1 MRLLLS
7 GATGYV
13 GRYLLKKLNTGN
25 FQLALLVRKEYS
37 EGHPEDFIID
47 TRQSN
52 WKEKVRDFDPDTVI
66 HLAAYLT
73 SADDEKQIDRL
84 IESNIS
90 FGTHLLDALKR
101 TNIKTFINT
110 GTIKEYH
117 LHENKKIPSSLYA
130 ATKSAFRPIIDYY
143 QSLMGFRVLNIIPY
157 TIYGGVDSEKKML
170 DLIYESLGAVKP
182 IEMSPGEQ
190 VMDFIHI
197 DDVANFYITLLSKL
211 PDLKKD
217 ISEIHLGYGKGFTP
231 KQIAALIE
239 KISEEKCNINWGGRP
254 YRPNDSMY
262 SVAPQNLCGLQIG
275 WQPSVK
281 IDDGIALY
289 IKERKKNGI

>member
-13 GRYLLKKLNTGN
+13 GRYLLKKLNRDK
-25 FQLALLVRKEYS
+25 FHLALLVRKEYS
-37 EGHPEDFIID
+37 EGHPGDLIID
-47 TRQSN
+47 IRQSN
-52 WKEKVRDFDPDTVI
+52 WKEKVRDFNPDTVV

-73 SADDEKQIDRL
+73 SGDDEKQIDRL

-90 FGTHLLDALKR
+90 FGTHLLDALNL

-117 LHENKKIPSSLYA
+117 LHEGKKIPSCLYG

-143 QSLMGFRVLNIIPY
+143 QSLTGFRYFNIIPY
-157 TIYGGVDSEKKML
+157 TIYGGIDSEKKML
-170 DLIYESLGAVKP
+170 DFIYESLGAVKP
-182 IEMSPGEQ
+182 IDMSPGEQ

-197 DDVANFYITLLSKL
+197 DDVVNFYTALLL
-211 PDLKKD
+211 QLTGIRKD
-217 ISEIHLGYGKGFTP
+217 ISEIHLGYGKGSTP
-231 KQIAALIE
+231 KQIAALME

-254 YRPNDSMY
+254 YRPNDTMY
-262 SVAPQNLCGLQIG
+262 SVAPQDLSGLQIG
-275 WQPSVK
+275 WQPTVS

-289 IKERKKNGI
+289 IKERKKHGI

>member
-13 GRYLLKKLNTGN
+13 GRYLIKKLNRDKFN
-25 FQLALLVRKEYS
+25 LALLVRKEYS
-37 EGHPEDFIID
+37 EGHPGDLIID
-47 TRQSN
+47 TRQN
-52 WKEKVRDFDPDTVI
+52 HWKEKVRDFDPGTVI
-66 HLAAYLT
+66 HLVAYLT
-73 SADDEKQIDRL
+73 SDDDEKKIDRL

-90 FGTHLLDALKR
+90 FGAHLLDALKP

-117 LHENKKIPSSLYA
+117 LHEGKKIPSGLYA

-143 QSLMGFRVLNIIPY
+143 QSLIGFRYFNIIPY

-170 DLIYESLGAVKP
+170 DFIYESLGSVKP
-182 IEMSPGEQ
+182 IDMSPGEQ
-190 VMDFIHI
+190 VMDFVHI
-197 DDVANFYITLLSKL
+197 DDVVNFYSTLLSQL
-211 PDLKKD
+211 PVIKKD

-231 KQIAALIE
+231 KQIAALME
-239 KISEEKCNINWGGRP
+239 KISEKKCNINWGGRP
-254 YRPNDSMY
+254 YRPNDTMY
-262 SVAPQNLCGLQIG
+262 SVVPQDLGGLQIG
-275 WQPSVK
+275 WQPSVS
-281 IDDGIALY
+281 IEDGIALY

>member
-13 GRYLLKKLNTGN
+13 GRYLLKKLNRDK

-37 EGHPEDFIID
+37 EGHPGDLIID
-47 TRQSN
+47 IRQNN
-52 WKEKVRDFDPDTVI
+52 WKEKIRDFDPGTVI

-73 SADDEKQIDRL
+73 SDDDEKKIDRL

-90 FGTHLLDALKR
+90 FGTHLLDALKL

-117 LHENKKIPSSLYA
+117 LQEGKKIPSSLYG

-143 QSLMGFRVLNIIPY
+143 QSLIGFRYFNIIPY

-170 DLIYESLGAVKP
+170 DFIYESLGATKP
-182 IEMSPGEQ
+182 IDMSPGEQ

-197 DDVANFYITLLSKL
+197 DDVVNFYSTLLLQL
-211 PDLKKD
+211 PVIKKD
-217 ISEIHLGYGKGFTP
+217 TSEIHLGYGKGSTP
-231 KQIAALIE
+231 KQIAALME
-239 KISEEKCNINWGGRP
+239 KISEQKCNINWGGRP
-254 YRPNDSMY
+254 YRPNDTMY
-262 SVAPQNLCGLQIG
+262 SVAPQDLCGLEIG
-275 WQPSVK
+275 WQPSVS
-281 IDDGIALY
+281 IEDGIALY
-289 IKERKKNGI
+289 IKERKQNGI

>member
-13 GRYLLKKLNTGN
+13 GRYLLKKLNRDK
-25 FQLALLVRKEYS
+25 FHLALLVRKEYS
-37 EGHPEDFIID
+37 EEHPGDLIID
-47 TRQSN
+47 IRQNN
-52 WKEKVRDFDPDTVI
+52 WKEKVRNFDPDTVI

-73 SADDEKQIDRL
+73 SDDDEKQIDRL

-90 FGTHLLDALKR
+90 FGTHLLDALR
-101 TNIKTFINT
+101 LTNIKTFVNT

-117 LHENKKIPSSLYA
+117 LHEGKKIPSYLYA

-143 QSLMGFRVLNIIPY
+143 QSLIGFRYFNIIPY

-170 DLIYESLGAVKP
+170 DLIYESLGSVKP
-182 IEMSPGEQ
+182 IDMSPGEQ

-197 DDVANFYITLLSKL
+197 DDVVNFYITLLLQL
-211 PDLKKD
+211 PGIKNE
-217 ISEIHLGYGKGFTP
+217 ISEIHLGYGKGSTP
-231 KQIAALIE
+231 KQIAALME

-254 YRPNDSMY
+254 YRPNDTMY
-262 SVAPQNLCGLQIG
+262 SVAPQNLSGLQIG
-275 WQPSVK
+275 WQPTVS

-289 IKERKKNGI
+289 IKERKKHGV